1 MAGQGS
7 RLAAG
12 LLPCVL
18 FISACGTHPKSDA
31 GAAYADPA
39 TCAACHAGIAK
50 SYAQTGMG
58 RSFYRP
64 TLASVTPNA
73 TYDHKPSGRYYGFT
87 THDNRFFQTR
97 REVGYQNKPD
107 NLLERPIDYV
117 VGSGNHARTY
127 LYKGSDGQLYEMPV
141 SWYSEKGGSLAMS
154 PGYDNPHPEDFRR
167 PVPDDC
173 LFCHNGYPRGNAV
186 AEGID
191 CQRCHGPGQAH
202 VDSAGK
208 SRLIDPVKLD
218 RDRQM
223 DVCMQCHLETT
234 SLRLPNAIRRFD
246 RPAFS
251 FRPGERLTDYEF
263 FFDHAPNTGYDDRFE
278 VAHHAYRL
286 RKSACFLKSNMTC
299 TTCHDPHQVQ
309 TVDHFVAV
317 CRTCHA
323 NPHSTANCLDCH
335 MWKRRSEDAVH
346 TVMTDHF
353 IQRRKPA
360 RDFLAGRDE
369 TSPVYK
375 GEVIPYY
382 GASEVY
388 TALAQVEHESNLEAG
403 IPLLERVIAKEKS
416 VAPDVYVELGE
427 AYSKAGR
434 PDLAIQSFQ
443 KGGNTREL
451 AAAYAQAGDYAKT
464 VAIGRPAGAIARTNL
479 GNAYLHLG
487 NADRAIELLDADTP
501 EAQNLLGLA
510 WLAKQNEVAAER
522 AFRYALA
529 LQPDMAE
536 AYENLANL
544 LAGRHDY
551 AQAEWC
557 FRKAI
562 LSDPAYAGAHHSY
575 GLLLVLTKSYDL
587 ALTEFHEAV
596 KLDPASPRNHLDY
609 GDALLARKRTVDAQA
624 EYTRAVQLAREP
636 APEFYEACLSLGG
649 LLKSTGRASEAQSQ
663 LQKAARSSDPEI
675 RQSALKLL
683 Q

>member
-1 MAGQGS
+1 MPGQGL

-12 LLPCVL
+12 LLPSVFFL
-18 FISACGTHPKSDA
+18 SACGTHPKSAA
-31 GAAYADPA
+31 GLAYADPA
-39 TCAACHAGIAK
+39 TCATCHAEIAK

-64 TLASVTPNA
+64 TSATVPPGA
-73 TYDHKPSGRYYGFT
+73 TYHHKSSDRFYGFT
-87 THDNRFFQTR
+87 THDNQFFQTR
-97 REVGYQNKPD
+97 HEIGYQNKPD
-107 NLLERPIDYV
+107 NQIERRIDYV
-117 VGSGNHARTY
+117 LGSGNHARTY
-127 LYKGSDGQLYEMPV
+127 LYKASDGQLYEMPV

-173 LFCHNGYPRGNAV
+173 LFCHNGYPRGSTV
-186 AEGID
+186 SEGID

-208 SRLIDPVKLD
+208 RHLIHPTKLD

-251 FRPGERLTDYEF
+251 FRPGERLTDYEL

-309 TVDHFVAV
+309 SVGHYVAV
-317 CRTCHA
+317 CKTCHA

-360 RDFLAGRDE
+360 RDFLAALDE
-369 TSPVYK
+369 TSPVYQ
-375 GEVIPYY
+375 GEVVPYY
-382 GASEVY
+382 GASEIY
-388 TALAQVEHESNLEAG
+388 TALAQVEHESNLLDG
-403 IPLLERVIAKEKS
+403 IARIERIIAKEKQ
-416 VAPDVYVELGE
+416 VAPEVYVELGK
-427 AYSKAGR
+427 AYSKAGKR
-434 PDLAIQSFQ
+434 DQALLAFEKS
-443 KGGNTREL
+443 GNTREL
-451 AAAYAQAGDYAKT
+451 AAAYAQAGNYAKT
-464 VAIGRPAGAIARTNL
+464 VDVGQPGDAIERTNL

-487 NADRAIELLDADTP
+487 NADRAKELLDADTP

-510 WLAKQNEVAAER
+510 WLEKHNDTAAEQ
-522 AFRYALA
+522 AFRHAIA

-536 AYENLANL
+536 AYQNLANL
-544 LAGRHDY
+544 LASHHDY
-551 AQAEWC
+551 AQAQWC

-562 LSDPAYAGAHHSY
+562 ASDPLYAGAHHSY
-575 GLLLVLTKSYDL
+575 GLLLVLMRSYDL
-587 ALTEFHEAV
+587 AITEFHEAV
-596 KLDPASPRNHLDY
+596 KLDAGSAQNHLDY
-609 GDALLARKRTVDAQA
+609 GDALLARKRMVDAQA
-624 EYTRAVQLAREP
+624 EYTRAMELSREP
-636 APEFYEACLSLGG
+636 APEFYEACLSLGS
-649 LLKSTGRASEAQSQ
+649 LLKSTGKANEAQSA
-663 LQKAARSSDPEI
+663 LQNAARSSDTEI
-675 RQSALKLL
+675 RQSALNLL
-683 Q
+683 R